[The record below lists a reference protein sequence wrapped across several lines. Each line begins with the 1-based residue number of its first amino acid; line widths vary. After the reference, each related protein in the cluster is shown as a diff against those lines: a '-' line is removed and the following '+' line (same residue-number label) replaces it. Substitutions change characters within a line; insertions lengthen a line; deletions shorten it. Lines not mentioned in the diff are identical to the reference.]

1 LANPTSCLHRR
12 WSQDPYLWVEAEM
25 RSGSATIGREHGSA
39 PIRASA
45 SDGTDALI
53 GAYFGTSFA
62 ETSKATMP
70 GLSLRIAE
78 CLVIFTIYHNLFM
91 FRLCKTKSHIIAQPG
106 IPHDRMTPGVTDGLQ
121 SKGLWLHNARDQ
133 VESSLSLPAS

>member
-1 LANPTSCLHRR
+1 
-12 WSQDPYLWVEAEM
+12 M
-25 RSGSATIGREHGSA
+25 RSGSATIGREHGLA

-45 SDGTDALI
+45 SDETDALI

-62 ETSKATMP
+62 ESSKATMP

-91 FRLCKTKSHIIAQPG
+91 FRLCKTKTYIIAQPQ
-106 IPHDRMTPGVTDGLQ
+106 HT
-121 SKGLWLHNARDQ
+121 S
-133 VESSLSLPAS
+133 